1 MRLNSAYEIVKVN
14 DACLLVDIESDIYYK
29 IDEELFCIIESVE
42 SISNTHTTSGVDF
55 LKSKGILLENEN
67 SKDIP
72 KVNRSKNVF
81 SITRIKL
88 LSFRVTKF
96 LTRFINFTHINSFKH
111 WGILYVCIGVLGL
124 LLSALCIVLSVTAIQ
139 NEAISVNVKNV
150 MKSAPYVYAS
160 LFLISCFHEFGHAL
174 MCMLYCRFVG
184 KCGIMLFFLTPAFF
198 TNTTISKF
206 ASKKERAQI
215 ISAGIVFQCL
225 VSIVLSILLIAGLK
239 WNNFVWTTLYVIFW
253 FNLISTIL
261 NVNPLF
267 KYDGYWM
274 LSLMW
279 NIDFLYEK
287 SIVAVKN
294 MMLGK
299 WSKMSSNKMLTVY
312 GIAVMLFY
320 ITMWI
325 GSIIGIYYILYPIIG
340 WFCIA
345 IIAVIVAMIIKEIL
359 GWRNLKI

>member
-1 MRLNSAYEIVKVN
+1 MKLNDAYEIVKVN
-14 DACLLVDIESDIYYK
+14 DACLLVDIKDDVYYK
-29 IDEELFCIIESVE
+29 IDEELFCIIENIE
-42 SISNTHTTSGVDF
+42 SISNTQTSAGVDF
-55 LKSKGILLENEN
+55 LKSKGILIENEN
-67 SKDIP
+67 LKDTPKINPSK
-72 KVNRSKNVF
+72 SFF

-96 LTRFINFTHINSFKH
+96 LTRFINFTRINSFKQ
-111 WGILYVCIGVLGL
+111 WGILFVCIGVLSL
-124 LLSALCIVLSVTAIQ
+124 LLSALCIGLSVTAIQ
-139 NEAISVNVKNV
+139 NEAITVNVTNV
-150 MKSAPYVYAS
+150 MKSIPYVYAS
-160 LFLISCFHEFGHAL
+160 LILISCLHEFGHAL
-174 MCMLYCRFVG
+174 MCVLYCGFVG

-198 TNTTISKF
+198 TNTTISRF
-206 ASKKERAQI
+206 ASRKERAQI

-225 VSIVLSILLIAGLK
+225 ISIVLSVLLISGLK
-239 WNNFVWTTLYVIFW
+239 WNSFVWTTLYIIFW

-279 NIDFLYEK
+279 NVDSLYEK

-294 MMLGK
+294 MILGK
-299 WSKMSSNKMLTVY
+299 RNKVTSNKMLVVY

-325 GSIIGIYYILYPIIG
+325 GAIIGVYYILYPLIG

-345 IIAVIVAMIIKEIL
+345 IIAVIVAMIIREIR
-359 GWRNLKI
+359 GWRALKV